1 MFKIDQILRLI
12 VIAIVLMVAFSL
24 LGFILKI
31 GAALLSIGFKILM
44 ILLIIAIVLRFI
56 ELLRRR

>member
-31 GAALLSIGFKILM
+31 GSALLSIGFKILM
-44 ILLIIAIVLRFI
+44 ILLVIAIILRFI
-56 ELLRRR
+56 AALRRR